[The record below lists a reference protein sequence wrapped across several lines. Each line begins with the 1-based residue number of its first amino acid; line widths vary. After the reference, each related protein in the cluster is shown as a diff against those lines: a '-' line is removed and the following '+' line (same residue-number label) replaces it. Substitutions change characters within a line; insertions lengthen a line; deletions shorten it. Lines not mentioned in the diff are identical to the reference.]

1 MNMGFLEIY
10 RLAQWVGGL
19 LLFAWIALLARGWS
33 LRTAQLRHELRMKI
47 LERFSSEE
55 FVALLRTE
63 EGRRWMA
70 EVLAGRSEP
79 QEMIDASLRQAILLT
94 FLGLGVLAI
103 AGIVESR
110 FLVAS
115 GVLMVSGAAGLWLG
129 AWAVARRRRPR
140 PAPDPP
146 RIESA

>member
-1 MNMGFLEIY
+1 MNMNPFEIY

-19 LLFAWIALLARGWS
+19 LFFAWIALLARGWS

-63 EGRRWMA
+63 DGRRWMA

-79 QEMIDASLRQAILLT
+79 QEMIDAGLRQAILLT

-103 AGIVESR
+103 AWIVDSR
-110 FLVAS
+110 FLAAS
-115 GVLMVSGAAGLWLG
+115 GVLMVFAAAGLWLG
-129 AWAVARRRRPR
+129 AWAVARRRPR

-146 RIESA
+146 GLESS